1 MGNAVIINNCEV
13 ELEVANEEAY
23 TTSLAI
29 ANVFQRRHD
38 NIIAKIDELPQDD
51 FRALNFKETKR
62 KAKFGATVRSERYY
76 KITRDG
82 FVLLAMSFTGERFYK
97 FKVAYINAFNAMADE
112 IKRLK
117 FEAYEGEISSLKT
130 DAEIEAKK
138 HSKKLAYYK
147 GEITKAKNALASYRA
162 KITSRAGF
170 PARINSAELSALNK
184 ELTDVKHE
192 AISNMSEV
200 FRLRGEIEDLAGE
213 LALANGTIAS
223 QKEYIA
229 RLSSAVVQASIEQA
243 QAPIAM
249 RHELELLQSDLAC
262 LQNKLSAA
270 MSKLKEQSEGNK
282 LYLKDEL

>member
-1 MGNAVIINNCEV
+1 MNDLVINYNGTLATTQDKVSVLTDNNEQSV
-13 ELEVANEEAY
+13 
-23 TTSLAI
+23 
-29 ANVFQRRHD
+29 QRLIRTYKTD
-38 NIIAKIDELPQDD
+38 LKE
-51 FRALNFKETKR
+51 FGELNFQNELIRNSKNKINYR
-62 KAKFGATVRSERYY
+62 KVYYLNEQQATLLLTYMKNTPKVREAKKILVR
-76 KITRDG
+76 
-82 FVLLAMSFTGERFYK
+82 AFYDMRQK
-97 FKVAYINAFNAMADE
+97 LQA
-112 IKRLK
+112 LK
-117 FEAYEGEISSLKT
+117 FEAYENEISSLKA

-138 HSKKLAYYK
+138 HGKKLAYYK

-162 KITSRAGF
+162 KITSRSGF
-170 PARINSAELSALNK
+170 PPRINSTELSALNK
-184 ELTDVKHE
+184 ELMDVKHE

-243 QAPIAM
+243 QAPAAM

-282 LYLKDEL
+282 LYLKDER

>member
-1 MGNAVIINNCEV
+1 MQDLFTQPNTQV
-13 ELEVANEEAY
+13 EILNFQTF
-23 TTSLAI
+23 TTEY
-29 ANVFQRRHD
+29 
-38 NIIAKIDELPQDD
+38 IAKSYGTSEANI
-51 FRALNFKETKR
+51 RIHKR
-62 KAKFGATVRSERYY
+62 EH
-76 KITRDG
+76 
-82 FVLLAMSFTGERFYK
+82 
-97 FKVAYINAFNAMADE
+97 ADE
-112 IKRLK
+112 IVEGIHFITEQNKFGVNEIKWTLRGIIKLGMFIRSEKAKGFRLWAEQELEK
-117 FEAYEGEISSLKT
+117 TILKQVRGYAEAREHNLRLEGEISELKS

-138 HSKKLAYYK
+138 HGKKLAYYK

-243 QAPIAM
+243 QAPAAM

-282 LYLKDEL
+282 LYLKDER

>member
-1 MGNAVIINNCEV
+1 MNSLFKNDSSHAEILNFQTFSTEYVAERYSVSTTAIREHKRLHADEMVEDVHFIIEINKFRKPAIKWTLRGIIKLGMFIRSEKAKGFRLWAEQ
-13 ELEVANEEAY
+13 ELEKAILKQVQAFAEAREHN
-23 TTSLAI
+23 L
-29 ANVFQRRHD
+29 
-38 NIIAKIDELPQDD
+38 
-51 FRALNFKETKR
+51 
-62 KAKFGATVRSERYY
+62 
-76 KITRDG
+76 
-82 FVLLAMSFTGERFYK
+82 
-97 FKVAYINAFNAMADE
+97 
-112 IKRLK
+112 RL
-117 FEAYEGEISSLKT
+117 EGEISELKA

-138 HSKKLAYYK
+138 HGKKLAYYK
-147 GEITKAKNALASYRA
+147 GEITKAKNALAAYRA
-162 KITSRAGF
+162 KITSRSGF
-170 PARINSAELSALNK
+170 PARINSTELSALNK

-243 QAPIAM
+243 QAPAAM

-270 MSKLKEQSEGNK
+270 MSKLKEQSERNK
-282 LYLKDEL
+282 LYLKDER

>member
-1 MGNAVIINNCEV
+1 MQELSLFANTQV
-13 ELEVANEEAY
+13 E
-23 TTSLAI
+23 I
-29 ANVFQRRHD
+29 
-38 NIIAKIDELPQDD
+38 
-51 FRALNFKETKR
+51 LNFQTFSTEYV
-62 KAKFGATVRSERYY
+62 AERYGTSEANIRTH
-76 KITRDG
+76 KR
-82 FVLLAMSFTGERFYK
+82 EH
-97 FKVAYINAFNAMADE
+97 ADE
-112 IKRLK
+112 IVEGIHFITEQNKFGVNEIKWTLRGIIKLGMFIRSEKAKGFRLWAEQELEK
-117 FEAYEGEISSLKT
+117 AILKQVQDYAAIRKQNLVYEGEISNLKA

-170 PARINSAELSALNK
+170 PARINGAELSALNK

-192 AISNMSEV
+192 AMSHMSEV
-200 FRLRGEIEDLAGE
+200 FRLRGEIEDIAGE

-243 QAPIAM
+243 QAPAAM

-270 MSKLKEQSEGNK
+270 MSKLKEQSESNK
-282 LYLKDEL
+282 LYLNDER

>member
-1 MGNAVIINNCEV
+1 MNSLFTQLSPQV
-13 ELEVANEEAY
+13 E
-23 TTSLAI
+23 I
-29 ANVFQRRHD
+29 
-38 NIIAKIDELPQDD
+38 
-51 FRALNFKETKR
+51 LNFQTFTSEYVAQRYGVSKQTIIDHKR
-62 KAKFGATVRSERYY
+62 
-76 KITRDG
+76 
-82 FVLLAMSFTGERFYK
+82 
-97 FKVAYINAFNAMADE
+97 NHADE
-112 IKRLK
+112 IVEDIHFIYELADTKGGRQEILKWTLRGIIKLGMFIRSEKAKGFRLWAEQELEK
-117 FEAYEGEISSLKT
+117 AILKQVRDYAAIRKQNLVYEGEISNLKA
-130 DAEIEAKK
+130 DAELEAKK
-138 HSKKLAYYK
+138 YGRKLAYYK
-147 GEITKAKNALASYRA
+147 GETTKAKNALASYRA
-162 KITSRAGF
+162 KRTARAGF
-170 PARINSAELSALNK
+170 PARINGAELSALNK

-282 LYLKDEL
+282 LYLKDER